1 MRIAII
7 SDWFSERMGYAE
19 NCLPKALASLGH
31 DVHLITTDAQV
42 YFDSPDYAAT
52 YQPFIGPPLV
62 PTGVKTLD
70 GYTLHRL
77 PHRRWRGKLRIGGL
91 YGKLKEIRPDV
102 VQCFEV
108 GNMST
113 LEAALAQPRLRYK
126 LFLESHVHAS
136 VFGADWRA
144 VSRKRRLRRAAYRKT
159 VGAFISGRAQR
170 CYPISEDA
178 AEIAV
183 GLYGISKSK
192 IEVCSL
198 GVDTELFRPPE
209 SPREISTRRQLRAQL
224 GYGDDDVVCVY
235 TGRFSPS
242 KGPQVLADAIARL
255 ADSGERFKGL
265 FIGGGTDAE
274 IAGLRNS
281 ASCQV
286 VPFMPARDLPPYYW
300 AADVGVWPRQESTSQ
315 LDAAAAGLPIILS
328 GRITV
333 LERVTGNGLTYREG
347 DPADLAERIQS
358 LGSPASRRQLGTAGS
373 LKMRTR
379 FSWLQVA
386 GKRAADYAR
395 SLGARR
401 VEDASGHANREGNA
415 EDAD

>member
-52 YQPFIGPPLV
+52 YESFIGLPVV

-77 PHRRWRGKLRIGGL
+77 PHNYWRGRLRIGGL
-91 YGKLKEIRPDV
+91 YGKLKAIRPDV
-102 VQCFEV
+102 VQAFEIC
-108 GNMST
+108 NMST

-136 VFGADWRA
+136 VFGADWRVA
-144 VSRKRRLRRAAYRKT
+144 SWKRRLRRAAYRDT
-159 VGAFISGRAQR
+159 VGAFVSGRAEK

-183 GLYGISKSK
+183 GLYGTAQSKV
-192 IEVCSL
+192 EVCSL
-198 GVDTELFRPPE
+198 GVDTDLFRPPE
-209 SPREISTRRQLRAQL
+209 SPEEIVSRRELRAQL
-224 GYGDDDVVCVY
+224 GFADEDVVCIY

-242 KGPQVLADAIARL
+242 KSPQVLADAVAL
-255 ADSGERFKGL
+255 LVAAGDRFRGV
-265 FIGGGTDAE
+265 FVGGGTEAE
-274 IAGLRNS
+274 AAALHNS
-281 ASCQV
+281 GGCQV

-300 AADVGVWPRQESTSQ
+300 AADIGVWPRQESTSQ

-328 GRITV
+328 DRITV

-347 DPADLAERIQS
+347 DPADLAERIKS
-358 LGSPASRRQLGTAGS
+358 LGPAAARRQLGTAGS
-373 LKMRTR
+373 RKMRAR
-379 FSWLQVA
+379 FSWLQIA
-386 GKRAADYAR
+386 EKRAADYAR
-395 SLGARR
+395 SLGARP
-401 VEDASGHANREGNA
+401 VEDASGPGHEGS
-415 EDAD
+415 

>member
-7 SDWFSERMGYAE
+7 SDWFAEAMGYAE

-31 DVHLITTDAQV
+31 EVHLITTDAQV

-52 YQPFIGPPLV
+52 YEPFIGPPLV
-62 PTGVKTLD
+62 PTGVKALD

-77 PHRRWRGKLRIGGL
+77 PHGRWRGKLRISGL
-91 YGKLKEIRPDV
+91 YGQLKAIRPDV
-102 VQCFEV
+102 VQTFEV

-144 VSRKRRLRRAAYRKT
+144 APRKRRLRRAACRHSS
-159 VGAFISGRAQR
+159 GAFISGRAEK

-183 GLYGISKSK
+183 GLYGIAQSK

-209 SPREISTRRQLRAQL
+209 SPQETSSRRELRARL
-224 GYGDDDVVCVY
+224 GYDDDDIVCIY

-255 ADSGERFKGL
+255 ADAGERFRGL
-265 FIGGGTDAE
+265 FVGGGTEPEVAT
-274 IAGLRNS
+274 LRNS
-281 ASCQV
+281 AGCEV
-286 VPFMPARDLPPYYW
+286 VPFVPTRDLPPYYW
-300 AADVGVWPRQESTSQ
+300 AADIGVWPRQESTSQ
-315 LDAAAAGLPIILS
+315 LDAAATGLPIILS
-328 GRITV
+328 DRISV

-358 LGSPASRRQLGTAGS
+358 LGQASARLLLGTAGS
-373 LKMRTR
+373 LKMKAQ
-379 FSWLQVA
+379 FSWLQIA
-386 GKRAADYAR
+386 EKRAADYAR
-395 SLGARR
+395 SLGAGGT
-401 VEDASGHANREGNA
+401 EDASGPGHGQTS
-415 EDAD
+415 